1 MKQLIILGAGESGTG
16 AAILAKKMGLPVFV
30 SDQSKIKEKYR
41 SLLIE
46 NKIEFEEETHS
57 ESKILNAVEV
67 IKSPGIPEKSKLIIA
82 IREKGI
88 PVIDELEFASRYT
101 KSKLIAITG
110 SNGKSTTTMLL
121 YHILTKAKINVG
133 LAGNI
138 GKSFALQVA
147 ENNFDWYVLEV
158 SSFQLDGMQNFK
170 ADIAILLNITPDHLD
185 RYNYDFQNY
194 IHSKFRIIQNQKAAD
209 HFIFCGDDEVIIS
222 ELNKIKVEANQYA
235 FSLAKESENGAWIK
249 NNNLIIHTNKQTFDM
264 SIHELALQG
273 KHNAYNSMAAGIAAR
288 IIDIRKEVI
297 RESLTDFE
305 NIEHRL
311 EFVAKVHGISFVN
324 DSKATNINSTWYALE
339 SQNNPVI
346 LIVGGVDKGN
356 DYTILESLVKQK
368 VKAIICLGTDNKKLH
383 EFFDGKV
390 EIIVDAH
397 SAQEAVQQGY
407 RLGKKDDVVLL
418 SPACA
423 SFDLFENYE
432 DRGRQ
437 FKTAVRAL

>member
-57 ESKILNAVEV
+57 ESKILNASEV
-67 IKSPGIPEKSKLIIA
+67 IKSPGIPEKSKLIIS

-222 ELNKIKVEANQYA
+222 ELKKIKVEANQYA